1 MAQDQPRARQ
11 IQAPLSIGELIDK
24 ITILEIKSERMADPK
39 KLLNVRHELAVLNGI
54 KTAAGLETPEM
65 AAYATVLRAIN
76 GALWDIEDRVRELEA
91 KQDFGGRFVE
101 LARSVYLTND
111 KRARVKQQINA
122 AFNSAIVEEKS
133 YRGA

>member
-101 LARSVYLTND
+101 LARSVYLT
-111 KRARVKQQINA
+111 
-122 AFNSAIVEEKS
+122 
-133 YRGA
+133 